1 MNAGMKS
8 HGNSSGNAH
17 LDAAADPLTVA
28 QYTAPPT
35 QPLLYSF
42 RRCPY
47 AIRARLALHQSGVM
61 FDTVEVDL
69 KRKPPAL
76 LALSPAGT
84 VPVMHLP
91 NGQVLQHS
99 MDIMR
104 WALAQTD
111 PAGWLASAEPERDE
125 LLMNTAVT
133 AFKHWLDRYKYFQ
146 RHPEQTQHAYRQQ
159 AVSCLI
165 EPLEAALTAHGPWL
179 GGAQPVL
186 ADAAIFP
193 FVRQIAGVEP
203 DWFAASPWAATR
215 HWLQAWA
222 GSTLFTT
229 AMRKVASAAQT

>member
-1 MNAGMKS
+1 MCPHATPPN
-8 HGNSSGNAH
+8 
-17 LDAAADPLTVA
+17 
-28 QYTAPPT
+28 PPT

-47 AIRARLALHQSGVM
+47 AIRARLALHQAGVV

-69 KRKPPAL
+69 KHKPPAL

-99 MDIMR
+99 LDIMR
-104 WALAQTD
+104 WALAQND
-111 PAGWLASAEPERDE
+111 AAGWLASAAPERDE

-146 RHPEQTQHAYRQQ
+146 RHPQQPQHAYREQ

-165 EPLEAALTAHGPWL
+165 APLDAALTAHGPWL

-193 FVRQIAGVEP
+193 FVRQFAGVEP
-203 DWFAASPWAATR
+203 DWFATSRWAATR
-215 HWLQAWA
+215 QWLQAWA
-222 GSTLFTT
+222 GNALFTA
-229 AMRKVASAAQT
+229 AMRKVA